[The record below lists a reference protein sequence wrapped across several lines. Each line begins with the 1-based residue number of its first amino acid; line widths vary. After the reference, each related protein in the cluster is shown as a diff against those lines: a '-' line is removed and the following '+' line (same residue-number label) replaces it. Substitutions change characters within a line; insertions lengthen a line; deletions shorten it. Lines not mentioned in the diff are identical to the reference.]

1 MGKPVL
7 VVSILYKS
15 RGGVGGMAQRF
26 SYLGSYLS
34 NNCDL
39 FETLTTRSL
48 VNSLKLRVNCRVKL
62 IEDENG
68 IFSLRNFFVL
78 AFVVLRVAFGCYS
91 QVHLAG
97 AGRLSK
103 VFIAMSKASGTK
115 VSCTFASRTLKMA
128 SYGNIETEARWI
140 DTLNAVDA
148 IDVLNPGH
156 DLGEWKRKIS
166 VSPCSFPSKRNL
178 IPNEYSSYRDELAVF
193 CGALEKTKNPILA
206 LSIIDAYLDKYGGNL
221 SIIIFGRGSLYS
233 EVSEK
238 ANQLNMKYGRRVVS
252 FGGQGE
258 LIQVLSKA
266 SIFLSLQEFDNYP
279 SQSLMEAMLLGCK
292 VIATDE
298 GDTSLMLPKDE
309 AGNTLVRSREP
320 DDYVDAVHV
329 ALSNR
334 SASKANS
341 NFIDKSQ
348 SVERF
353 SEYFYEFV
361 GLVKS

>member
-1 MGKPVL
+1 MNKPVL
-7 VVSILYKS
+7 IVSLLYKS

-26 SYLGSYLS
+26 SYLGSYLAS
-34 NNCDL
+34 RGNL

-48 VNSLKLRVNCRVKL
+48 ISSLNLKVNSNVKVV
-62 IEDENG
+62 EDEVGLYSTKNILTLG
-68 IFSLRNFFVL
+68 LIF
-78 AFVVLRVAFGCYS
+78 LRVALGRYS
-91 QVHLAG
+91 HVHISG
-97 AGRLSK
+97 AGKLSK
-103 VFIAMSKASGTK
+103 PFVFLCKISRTK

-148 IDVLNPGH
+148 IDVLNPSH
-156 DLGEWKRKIS
+156 DLGDWKRKIS

-206 LSIIDAYLDKYGGNL
+206 LSIIDAYLDEYGGNL
-221 SIIIFGRGSLYS
+221 SIIVFGRGSLYS

-252 FGGQGE
+252 FGDQGK

-309 AGNTLVRSREP
+309 SGNTLVGSRKP
-320 DDYVDAVHV
+320 DDYVDAVHA
-329 ALSNR
+329 ALSSR

-341 NFIDKSQ
+341 NFIDESQ